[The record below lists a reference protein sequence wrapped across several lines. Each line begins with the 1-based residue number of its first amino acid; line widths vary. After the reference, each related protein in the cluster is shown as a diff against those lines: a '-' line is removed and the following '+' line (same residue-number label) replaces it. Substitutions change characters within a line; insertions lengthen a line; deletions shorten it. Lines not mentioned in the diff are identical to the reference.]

1 MRRTNYYQ
9 YIVDFR
15 LIEFPQPPTETAYKK
30 TVGWA
35 AVLFTRPKRKRTP
48 NGGFET
54 TDFKTA
60 ALSVISPYRRSAW
73 HTPFSMPLPAGRSC
87 RSSQKQGQG
96 RKPVTLAPRPPFRLP
111 STPPSCAGWAVL
123 AAGWMW

>member
-1 MRRTNYYQ
+1 M
-9 YIVDFR
+9 
-15 LIEFPQPPTETAYKK
+15 LIFNLSPQPPTETAYKK

-60 ALSVISPYRRSAW
+60 V
-73 HTPFSMPLPAGRSC
+73 F
-87 RSSQKQGQG
+87 
-96 RKPVTLAPRPPFRLP
+96 F
-111 STPPSCAGWAVL
+111 
-123 AAGWMW
+123 